1 MDLKIL
7 NIAANAQ
14 NNREIKNF
22 THKSKYKNNL
32 CGDQIEIRLVIK
44 NDKIIDFGYQTE
56 SCVYC
61 QASASILSKISI
73 NKPLLKVNKIT
84 IDTLEYF
91 HNSKLSISKNLK
103 KLGFILDKKNLS
115 RKDCILLPFKA
126 LKNALNN

>member
-32 CGDQIEIRLVIK
+32 CGDQIEIRLVI

-61 QASASILSKISI
+61 QASASILKNI
-73 NKPLLKVNKIT
+73 N
-84 IDTLEYF
+84 
-91 HNSKLSISKNLK
+91 
-103 KLGFILDKKNLS
+103 
-115 RKDCILLPFKA
+115 
-126 LKNALNN
+126 

>member
-44 NDKIIDFGYQTE
+44 NDKIITYVHRI
-56 SCVYC
+56 SCQGIY
-61 QASASILSKISI
+61 
-73 NKPLLKVNKIT
+73 T
-84 IDTLEYF
+84 
-91 HNSKLSISKNLK
+91 
-103 KLGFILDKKNLS
+103 
-115 RKDCILLPFKA
+115 
-126 LKNALNN
+126 